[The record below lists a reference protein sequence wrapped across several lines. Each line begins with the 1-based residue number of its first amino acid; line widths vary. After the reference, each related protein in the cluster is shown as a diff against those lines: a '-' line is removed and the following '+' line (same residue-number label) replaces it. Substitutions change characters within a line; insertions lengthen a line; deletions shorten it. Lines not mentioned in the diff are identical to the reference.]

1 MVGASNIKQ
10 VAARLWQALPAPL
23 RSALSQVWEL
33 ISRTVGICIRY
44 RVTGLAAEGAF
55 FAILSLPPLI
65 FGLVGAVGFVA
76 QRYDVATLT
85 DFRAQALTLASR
97 ALTPDAVATIIE
109 PTLDDVLSGGR
120 FEVISIGFLLALWS
134 GSRSLNVF
142 VDTITIM
149 YGLSGQRGLLR
160 TRALSFVLYLVFMVV
175 GIIVLPLVLAGPSLV
190 DALLPTRLSAIAL
203 LYWPVVL
210 VGTACFLAGLYH
222 LSVPVRTRWLSEI
235 PGAAL
240 TLLIWLGGSWL
251 LRVILIAS
259 AGSTTI
265 YGPLAA
271 PIAILIW
278 LFVTS
283 LAVLIGAAFN
293 AAIDFVW
300 PRLSGI
306 DHSQTEYADTT
317 VPPSSPRLSEVLADE
332 TPDSPIEARAEAREA
347 AAGADR
353 PR

>member
-1 MVGASNIKQ
+1 V
-10 VAARLWQALPAPL
+10 
-23 RSALSQVWEL
+23 
-33 ISRTVGICIRY
+33 
-44 RVTGLAAEGAF
+44 
-55 FAILSLPPLI
+55 
-65 FGLVGAVGFVA
+65 
-76 QRYDVATLT
+76 LT
-85 DFRAQALTLASR
+85 ADSVDEVIT
-97 ALTPDAVATIIE
+97 
-109 PTLDDVLSGGR
+109 PTLRDVFRGGR
-120 FEVISIGFLLALWS
+120 FDLISIGFLLALWS

-175 GIIVLPLVLAGPSLV
+175 GIIVLPLVLAGPGLV
-190 DALLPTRLSAIAL
+190 DSLLPARLAAVAL

-251 LRVILIAS
+251 LRVILVAS

-271 PIAILIW
+271 PIAVLIW

-293 AAIDFVW
+293 AAIDYVW
-300 PRLSGI
+300 PKLSGI
-306 DHSQTEYADTT
+306 DHTQTEYADSS
-317 VPPSSPRLSEVLADE
+317 VPPSSPRLTEVLADE
-332 TPDSPIEARAEAREA
+332 TVDNPVEARAEARERQPRTGSDSVYLRDRHA
-347 AAGADR
+347 RCLTSRTRFSSIGISTCDRCLGDKGWGVCVTLPCPSPAPSWVRWSSAAGR
-353 PR
+353 RS